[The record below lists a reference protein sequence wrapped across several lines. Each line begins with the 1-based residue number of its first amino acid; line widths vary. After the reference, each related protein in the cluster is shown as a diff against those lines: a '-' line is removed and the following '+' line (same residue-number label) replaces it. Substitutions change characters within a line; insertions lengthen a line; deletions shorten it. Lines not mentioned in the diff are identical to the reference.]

1 MDYKKIHE
9 HILQE
14 HDLFLFEDDI
24 KEIVR
29 VVLEITDNELDIKD
43 DYPLFEHI
51 DKYYGVTLLESQM
64 REIIDI
70 VLEMHNEK
78 PETCTSSIKKQYKE
92 KGNQLDQVYG
102 AIKEPSNNDEM
113 ETIAQK
119 DFPFEVMDKESRLIY
134 HETVNDFWS
143 KSEYDLDGN
152 KTYYANSNGYVEGWQ
167 YDSDGNVTYN
177 WNNEGVIRDN
187 RPAETI
193 IINGI
198 KYKRI
203 D

>member
-1 MDYKKIHE
+1 MIPKDKAQQKI
-9 HILQE
+9 
-14 HDLFLFEDDI
+14 DLI
-24 KEIVR
+24 KEY
-29 VVLEITDNELDIKD
+29 LEPTGLTIKELMDRNA
-43 DYPLFEHI
+43 YVPLLQLL
-51 DKYYGVTLLESQM
+51 DAYYY
-64 REIIDI
+64 
-70 VLEMHNEK
+70 EMNK
-78 PETCTSSIKKQYKE
+78 TQNSIQRQFNE

-134 HETVNDFWS
+134 HETVNSFWS